1 MTWKNKVYKGF
12 FYKDLF
18 SQFRKN
24 LKQSSILVIIG
35 YSGGDSGIN
44 KYLKEYYKGG
54 KCIIVDPGLEGNGDS
69 NGALKGLAKSLN
81 AIPYAQK
88 VDEFQWKDLNISAL
102 LDQSQGKKRG

>member
-1 MTWKNKVYKGF
+1 M
-12 FYKDLF
+12 
-18 SQFRKN
+18 
-24 LKQSSILVIIG
+24 G

-69 NGALKGLAKSLN
+69 NGALKGLTKSLN
-81 AIPYAQK
+81 AIPYAPK

-102 LDQSQGKKRG
+102 LNQSQGKKRG